1 MCSKTLLYF
10 YSCRN
15 FSESHNVIF
24 SIFKTTII
32 MIGQVCHEIQISMT
46 KLLLTLITKL
56 QFYKYK

>member
-32 MIGQVCHEIQISMT
+32 MIGQVCHEIQISINKT
-46 KLLLTLITKL
+46 IFSFNYETTIL
-56 QFYKYK
+56 